1 VPNQIAFM
9 KGAGPVLTVHG
20 LAMTWR
26 IVFSPRNAVALLSKT
41 MTFVSLKLPQ
51 LGQSFWV
58 PL

>member
-1 VPNQIAFM
+1 M